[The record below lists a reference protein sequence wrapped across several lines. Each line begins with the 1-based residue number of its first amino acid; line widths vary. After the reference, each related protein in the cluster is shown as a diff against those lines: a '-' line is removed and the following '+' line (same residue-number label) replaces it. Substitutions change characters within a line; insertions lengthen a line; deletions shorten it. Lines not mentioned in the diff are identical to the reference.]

1 MWISFMRKSAPFA
14 RVGAGKS
21 GLETHTPHAMRH
33 RRRCVQSGMGFDE
46 WPPEHRRDRAGAR
59 RWRIL
64 GFEIERKFLAQ
75 GDSGRGGKGA
85 RIRQADLRGDGKD
98 WSLVRPAGQV

>member
-1 MWISFMRKSAPFA
+1 LR
-14 RVGAGKS
+14 
-21 GLETHTPHAMRH
+21 HTRPL
-33 RRRCVQSGMGFDE
+33 QSGIGIGV
-46 WPPEHRRDRAGAR
+46 RNLARALMDGHPNIRGIVVGIR
-59 RWRIL
+59 RWGIL